1 MHLFLLGCSAPMLPV
16 ANHEDNQMFLAGNGK
31 LTCMVDPARL
41 KLLVALHEQGTLHAA
56 ASTLHISPSAASQQ
70 LATLTREAG
79 VPLAEADGRK
89 LRLTD
94 AGLVLVEHAYAMLAL
109 VERAMGE
116 VQATVN
122 GELGRITV
130 GSFPSTISSL
140 LIPAAL
146 MLRDSHPRLR
156 VDIREITAP
165 DCRDRL
171 AGGELDVVV
180 EVEAEGAPSG
190 DDARC
195 TRVELGTDDFD
206 LALPIGHPSA
216 REPSVG
222 LSRLR
227 DEEWVSTIEGDAC
240 DRLLHLAC
248 ASAGFRPRVRHRAG
262 DWTAILALVEAEM
275 GIAFV
280 PRAARL
286 PIPAGVVSVAPTG
299 HDIRRHVYA
308 AVRRGSEARPA
319 IAAYLAALEA
329 VAARGYRPRRAA
341 DSDS

>member
-1 MHLFLLGCSAPMLPV
+1 
-16 ANHEDNQMFLAGNGK
+16 
-31 LTCMVDPARL
+31 MVDPARL

-94 AGLVLVEHAYAMLAL
+94 AGRVLVDHAYAMLAL
-109 VERAMGE
+109 LERATGE
-116 VQATVN
+116 IQSTVN

-146 MLRDSHPRLR
+146 MIRDSRPRLR
-156 VDIREITAP
+156 IDIREVTVP
-165 DCRDRL
+165 GCLDQL
-171 AGGELDVVV
+171 AGGDLDVVV
-180 EVEAEGAPSG
+180 AVEAEGAPSG
-190 DDARC
+190 GDARY

-206 LALPIGHPSA
+206 LALPIAHPSA
-216 REPSVG
+216 REPVVA
-222 LSRLR
+222 LSLLHG
-227 DEEWVSTIEGDAC
+227 EEWVSTLEGDAC

-248 ASAGFRPRVRHRAG
+248 ASAGFRPEVRHRAG
-262 DWTAILALVEAEM
+262 DWTAILALVEAGM
-275 GIAFV
+275 GIAFI

-286 PIPAGVVSVAPTG
+286 PIPAGVVTVAPTG
-299 HDIRRHVYA
+299 HDIRRHIYA
-308 AVRRGSEARPA
+308 AVRRGAEARPA
-319 IAAYLAALEA
+319 IAAYLAALKA
-329 VAARGYRPRRAA
+329 VASPARGYEPRRAA